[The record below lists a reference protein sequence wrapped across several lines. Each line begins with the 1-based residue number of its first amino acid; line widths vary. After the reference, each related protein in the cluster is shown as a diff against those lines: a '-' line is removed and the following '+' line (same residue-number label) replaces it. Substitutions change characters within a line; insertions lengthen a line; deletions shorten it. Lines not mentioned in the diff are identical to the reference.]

1 MSPNPVGVP
10 TPYGG
15 FSAFSVASLPAQNL
29 NQPAPR
35 RHEGSYYA
43 GYSNYMLPSNYPM
56 AVQQM
61 NTAASQWMLEETGK
75 LPWAQ
80 IFPTWAETSKVWL
93 RAAQER
99 WMSRRPMP
107 SQQDARSFGFN
118 VLRDVGRFA

>member
-1 MSPNPVGVP
+1 
-10 TPYGG
+10 
-15 FSAFSVASLPAQNL
+15 
-29 NQPAPR
+29 
-35 RHEGSYYA
+35 
-43 GYSNYMLPSNYPM
+43 
-56 AVQQM
+56 M

-107 SQQDARSFGFN
+107 SQQDARSFGVN
-118 VLRDVGRFA
+118 VLRDVGRLA